1 MKEETVLV
9 TGACGYIGRHVVRAL
24 SNRGLSVVAVDVIP
38 PPSFVDCDFC
48 KGDILRDTEFVSSLP
63 SCDVCLHLAWQDGFN
78 HNAASHLRNL
88 EAHFNFLMS
97 QVEKGCKQLAVMGSM
112 HEVGY
117 FEGAIKE
124 DTPCNP
130 LSYYG
135 IAKNALRQALIV
147 ALKNKD
153 VRLQWLRGFYIY
165 GDDKSNHSVF
175 TKLLEAAS
183 AGKSVF
189 PFTSGRN
196 KYDFIDVKRLAE
208 MIAATVAQD
217 EILGI
222 INCCTGEPKSLGEV
236 VESFIKDNHLD
247 IRLNYGAY
255 PDRPYDSPGVW
266 GDASRI
272 NMIMKGA

>member
-1 MKEETVLV
+1 MKEKNVLV

-24 SNRGLSVVAVDVIP
+24 SNRGLSVVAVDITTSSIVEGCAY
-38 PPSFVDCDFC
+38 F
-48 KGDILRDTEFVSSLP
+48 KGDILHDKSFVASLP
-63 SCDVCLHLAWQDGFN
+63 TCDVCLHLAWQDGFN

-88 EAHFNFLMS
+88 DSHFSFLMS
-97 QVEKGCKQLAVMGSM
+97 QVEKGCKHLAVMGSM

-117 FEGAIKE
+117 WEGAIKE

-135 IAKNALRQALIV
+135 IAKNALRQALFV
-147 ALKNKD
+147 ALKGKD
-153 VRLQWLRGFYIY
+153 VKFQWLRGYYIY

-175 TKLLEAAS
+175 TKLLEVAS
-183 AGKSVF
+183 QGKNIF

-196 KYDFIDVKRLAE
+196 KYDFIDVHRLAD
-208 MIAATVAQD
+208 MIATTVDQD
-217 EILGI
+217 EVLGI
-222 INCCTGEPKSLGEV
+222 INCCTGEPKSLGDV
-236 VESFIKDNHLD
+236 VESFIRDNHLN
-247 IRLNYGAY
+247 IKLNYGAY

-272 NMIMKGA
+272 NVIMKGA